1 MSLMKILPVLILVSA
16 LSLPLLADTAGKLA
30 GSIVDKET
38 GEVLPGANVLIDGT
52 NLGGASDEEGEFYI
66 LNIPPG
72 HYTITIVYVGYHNFV
87 IQNVLIRSDLTTALK
102 VEMDSE
108 TIETPTITV
117 VAKRELIQKDL
128 TSTRRVTTREEM
140 ITTPGIESTSDIF
153 KMRTGIVPEYFPVR
167 LDVGNGT
174 QIQLRDES
182 LKNLHVR
189 GGRGGELLFLV
200 DGMPVT
206 HPLYGGRDVLN
217 LNIQEVEQVELLT
230 GAFSAEYGEAQS
242 GVVNITTRRGSS
254 RISGGVEYKIDHLNV
269 FGDSYNTDIGSFYI
283 GGPLPGLRN
292 IYYWLSGNANL
303 SNSRLNNKRT
313 RETLRNSLGLTE
325 RQSNDRSLN
334 AKLTWEVTPT
344 FSMTGNYNGSY
355 IDWTNFNYN
364 WVYIPDNTARFG
376 RTTHLLG
383 FRVNHVLSP
392 STFYNLGFSYMQVDY
407 NAGLD
412 EDKDIPDYWHFDVND
427 STGQIDSVYSEISPP
442 RVDPSTGFYASG
454 SEIIYQKTATET
466 YTFKFD
472 FRSQL
477 NKINFLKTGFQLI
490 YNNIDYLDIADGAL
504 FLSKYGEHKFLG
516 AEYFDPP
523 PGPYPEYGRTRWVYE
538 AFPLVGGFY
547 IEDKFERESLIFN
560 AGVRLDFFNKGSSVQ
575 DEDWKQKWEDATGLI
590 SDWDQWVYTISPR
603 FGISFPVFE
612 STVLFFSYGH
622 FNQLPELQF
631 YYRDPYS
638 GGLTG
643 NPHLNYIQTILYEFG
658 FTHRLASDLALDI
671 KTFQRDISNQVDT
684 QLLLANLGLPVALF
698 DNKGYSRA
706 RGIEI
711 ELDKVY
717 SNFTSGH
724 IAYTVQWATGFS
736 SSSFQEYILSQ
747 SDIPNPIRE
756 RRLDWDER
764 HQIIANLTL
773 QSPKGQHMNLF
784 GLRLPDMWAATF
796 LIRFGSG
803 IPFTPGTRDPIEA
816 QLLYNS
822 LDLPWTLG
830 IDIKFQK
837 TFEWNRLFLDVFFD
851 IFNAV
856 NRVNSRAI
864 NSWTGKPYEYGN
876 VWQDSNQ
883 YNTWRTNTGYQN
895 PAAIAD
901 PLHLQVGMRFRF

>member
-1 MSLMKILPVLILVSA
+1 L
-16 LSLPLLADTAGKLA
+16 
-30 GSIVDKET
+30 
-38 GEVLPGANVLIDGT
+38 
-52 NLGGASDEEGEFYI
+52 
-66 LNIPPG
+66 
-72 HYTITIVYVGYHNFV
+72 
-87 IQNVLIRSDLTTALK
+87 
-102 VEMDSE
+102 
-108 TIETPTITV
+108 
-117 VAKRELIQKDL
+117 
-128 TSTRRVTTREEM
+128 
-140 ITTPGIESTSDIF
+140 
-153 KMRTGIVPEYFPVR
+153 RTGVVPDYFPVR
-167 LDVGNGT
+167 INVGEGT

-189 GGRGGELLFLV
+189 GGRGGEILFQV

-242 GVVNITTRRGSS
+242 GVVNITTRRGGSK
-254 RISGGVEYKIDHLNV
+254 ISGGVEYKMDHLNII
-269 FGDSYNTDIGSFYI
+269 GDSYNTDIGSFYV
-283 GGPLPGLRN
+283 GGPLPGTGN
-292 IYYWLSGNANL
+292 VYYWLSGNANL
-303 SNSRLNNKRT
+303 TNTRLNNKRT
-313 RETLRNSLGLTE
+313 RETLDNSLGFTE
-325 RQSNDRSLN
+325 RQNNDRSIN
-334 AKLTWEVTPT
+334 AKLTWDVTPS
-344 FSMTGNYNGSY
+344 FSMTGNYNGSF
-355 IDWTNFNYN
+355 IDWTNFSYP
-364 WVYIPDNTARFG
+364 WVYIPDQTARYG

-383 FRVNHVLSP
+383 FRINHILSP
-392 STFYNLGFSYMQVDY
+392 STFYNFGLSYMQVDY
-407 NAGLD
+407 KALLD
-412 EDKDIPDYWHFDVND
+412 PDKQIPDYWHFAYND
-427 STGQIDSVYSEISPP
+427 STGQLDSVYSEVGPP
-442 RVDPSTGFYASG
+442 RIDPATGFYESG
-454 SEIIYQKTATET
+454 SEVINQKTFTET
-466 YTFKFD
+466 FTLKFD

-477 NKINFLKTGFQLI
+477 DKNNFIKTGIQLI

-504 FLSKYGEHKFLG
+504 FLSKYGEWKYRDG
-516 AEYFDPP
+516 EYFDPP
-523 PGPYPEYGRTRWVYE
+523 PGPYPEFGRTRWVYK
-538 AFPLVGGFY
+538 AFPLVGGLY
-547 IEDKFERESLIFN
+547 IEDKFERGSLIFN
-560 AGVRLDFFNKGSSVQ
+560 AGVRLDFFNKGSSVK
-575 DEDWKQKWEDATGLI
+575 DKVWKQKWEDATGLKA
-590 SDWDQWVYTISPR
+590 DWDQWIYTLSPR

-622 FNQLPELQF
+622 FNQLPELQY

-643 NPHLNYIQTILYEFG
+643 NPHLDYIQTILYEFG
-658 FTHRLASDLALDI
+658 FTHKLTNDLAIDI

-784 GLRLPDMWAATF
+784 GWQVPDMWAATL

-803 IPFTPGTRDPIEA
+803 IPYTPGTRDPIEA

-830 IDIKFQK
+830 LDIKFQK
-837 TFEWNRLFLDVFFD
+837 TFEWNNLFLDLFLDVF
-851 IFNAV
+851 NAI

-864 NSWTGKPYEYGN
+864 NSWTGKPYEYGD
-876 VWQDSNQ
+876 VWEDSNQ
-883 YNTWRTNTGYQN
+883 YNTWRTNVGYQN
-895 PAAIAD
+895 PQAIAD
-901 PLHLQVGMRFRF
+901 PVNLQFGVRFRF